1 MELITQ
7 KIEIL
12 FEYRPTS
19 FQEGPIE
26 AIRTWGAV
34 RWHGRHNI
42 INFLICEQSHKI
54 GEDLFI
60 FEQVIQVKFHGQRVS
75 LSHPSL
81 EGLKQDRFFSS
92 MIVDNLVVR
101 IFKRTDAV
109 SPITFSS
116 DSLKKL
122 GVLISKLNP
131 TNGAAFSPV
140 VFLILKEPQ
149 KVFFKNTAKI
159 SFGGSKL
166 TAIFNVVQL
175 QEGFVSILNGN
186 R

>member
-42 INFLICEQSHKI
+42 INFLICERSHKI

-81 EGLKQDRFFSS
+81 EVLKQDRFFSS
-92 MIVDNLVVR
+92 MIIHNLAVR

-109 SPITFSS
+109 SPITFCR
-116 DSLKKL
+116 DSLRKTWSSHL
-122 GVLISKLNP
+122 QTESNEWCSVFSSSLFDIEGASEGV
-131 TNGAAFSPV
+131 F
-140 VFLILKEPQ
+140 
-149 KVFFKNTAKI
+149 
-159 SFGGSKL
+159 
-166 TAIFNVVQL
+166 
-175 QEGFVSILNGN
+175 
-186 R
+186 